1 MLVFCFFFFCVSL
14 AVVSQPHEDQ
24 HGENQQGY
32 NLEADKS
39 QLKIGLGFTD
49 YSEQEKL
56 EKVSSM
62 HSSS

>member
-14 AVVSQPHEDQ
+14 VVVSQEREDRQ
-24 HGENQQGY
+24 AENRHGH
-32 NLEADKS
+32 NLEAEKS

-49 YSEQEKL
+49 CPQQEKQ
-56 EKVSSM
+56 EVSSM

>member
-1 MLVFCFFFFCVSL
+1 
-14 AVVSQPHEDQ
+14 VVSQPHEDQ